1 MSYINLV
8 DGGAAD
14 AETGIDRP
22 IDSSL
27 SDFRLEYQW
36 RWPGSWIRSLIRAFV
51 LGYHLALFDDIQSL
65 ENVLI

>member
-27 SDFRLEYQW
+27 SDFRLEHQW
-36 RWPGSWIRSLIRAFV
+36 RWP
-51 LGYHLALFDDIQSL
+51 
-65 ENVLI
+65 